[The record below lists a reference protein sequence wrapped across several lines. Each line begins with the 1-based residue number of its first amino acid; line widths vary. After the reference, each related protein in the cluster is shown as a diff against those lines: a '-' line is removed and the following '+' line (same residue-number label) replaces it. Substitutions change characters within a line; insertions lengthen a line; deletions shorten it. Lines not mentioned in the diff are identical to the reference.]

1 MGLFEHERSVRYYQ
15 RRPSWSRP
23 TFKTEV
29 IGEHDAFVEGEKER
43 RERIENMPV
52 TDVNHQTYL
61 PLSGGPLDGGG
72 FRVPTMMLRK
82 GGTTP
87 ITFPIPIPAEPSKV
101 IVPAGTHIP
110 RPRAIYQLDL
120 AAPPTLRFVR
130 TESL

>member
-1 MGLFEHERSVRYYQ
+1 MSRPFEYERSVRMN
-15 RRPSWSRP
+15 RRLPYWSRP
-23 TFKTEV
+23 TFTTEV

-72 FRVPTMMLRK
+72 FRVPTMMLRR
-82 GGTTP
+82 GDAAP
-87 ITFPIPIPAEPSKV
+87 EFPIPIPAEPSKV
-101 IVPAGTHIP
+101 IVPAHVHV
-110 RPRAIYQLDL
+110 PRARAVYRLDKT
-120 AAPPTLRFVR
+120 APPTLRFVR